1 MGSNYV
7 SQFAKWDYPIS
18 ATLRVPRGVSL
29 SPNDD
34 PMIFFSWNSYCET
47 EIRSV
52 HGNPNLRQHS
62 LSVEV
67 ALAQQGAYL
76 KAQNLWTRSFNCQP

>member
-47 EIRSV
+47 EI
-52 HGNPNLRQHS
+52 
-62 LSVEV
+62 EDCF
-67 ALAQQGAYL
+67 A
-76 KAQNLWTRSFNCQP
+76 KICQATKGFYSEI